1 MYGRSARFYD
11 RIYGGSGEQVLRDA
25 RLEAARVVEEVEKGN
40 PAARTLL
47 DVACATGRYLPF
59 LAPNFSI
66 RGIDLNA
73 DLIAIARERNP
84 DATFD
89 VADMTDFD
97 LAQRFDVITCLFSSI
112 AYVVTAERLEAA
124 VRRMAAHLE
133 PGGIVIIE
141 PWFTPDTFWDGHV
154 ALNQIDEPDFKVAW
168 MYRQERV
175 DRISALPIHYLLGT
189 ADGGVEHFTER
200 HELGLFSHQQYT
212 TAMESVGL
220 RVSFDPEAFGRGL
233 YVGIAAR

>member
-1 MYGRSARFYD
+1 MYGRSARIYD
-11 RIYGGSGEQVLRDA
+11 RIYGGPGERALRNA
-25 RLEAARVVEEVEKGN
+25 RLEAARVVQEVLEAN

-47 DVACATGRYLPF
+47 DVGCGTGRYLPYLSEF
-59 LAPNFSI
+59 TI

-97 LAQRFDVITCLFSSI
+97 LAPRFDVITCLFSSI
-112 AYVVTAERLEAA
+112 AYVVTMERMRAA

-141 PWFTPDTFWDGHV
+141 PWFTPETFWDGHV
-154 ALNQIDEPDFKVAW
+154 VLNQIDESDLKVAW
-168 MYRQERV
+168 MYRQERIG
-175 DRISALPIHYLLGT
+175 RISVLPIHYLLGT

-200 HELGLFSHQQYT
+200 HELGLFSHQEYT